1 MAKID
6 EVKEI
11 LNSLRIGL
19 SIVVGLLVVI
29 VGSTIRLEQSGD
41 INIYFYLG
49 LLVSLVLL
57 VVFLQIIRK
66 IKQFTQKI
74 KDL

>member
-11 LNSLRIGL
+11 LISLRVGL
-19 SIVVGLLVVI
+19 TIIVGLLVVI
-29 VGSTIRLEQSGD
+29 VGSTIKLERNNEID
-41 INIYFYLG
+41 VYFYIG
-49 LLVSLVLL
+49 LIISIVL
-57 VVFLQIIRK
+57 VVIFLQIIK
-66 IKQFTQKI
+66 YIKKFTKEI

>member
-11 LNSLRIGL
+11 LNSLRIGM
-19 SIVVGLLVVI
+19 SIVVGLLVII
-29 VGSTIRLEQSGD
+29 VGSTIKLEQNDNIG
-41 INIYFYLG
+41 IYFYIG
-49 LLVSLVLL
+49 LIVSVILTI
-57 VVFLQIIRK
+57 VFLQIIRK
-66 IKQFTQKI
+66 IKQFTKQI